1 MIDRD
6 GDPIC
11 NELSD
16 MCQLVC
22 DNEILIEVGWILEE
36 LDGLAVT
43 LEILF
48 ISSRGSVRFKQMIY
62 RLRL

>member
-1 MIDRD
+1 
-6 GDPIC
+6 
-11 NELSD
+11 

>member
-1 MIDRD
+1 MN
-6 GDPIC
+6 C
-11 NELSD
+11 NEFSD

-22 DNEILIEVGWILEE
+22 ENEILIEVGQILEE

-43 LEILF
+43 SEILF
-48 ISSRGSVRFKQMIY
+48 ISSQGSVRFKQMIY

>member
-1 MIDRD
+1 MN
-6 GDPIC
+6 C
-11 NELSD
+11 NEFSD

-22 DNEILIEVGWILEE
+22 ENEILIEVGQILEE

-43 LEILF
+43 SEILL
-48 ISSRGSVRFKQMIY
+48 ISSQGSVRFKQMIY